1 MNPVVAYLSKLAEIR
16 ASGHATNE
24 TSYYP
29 AIEMLLNE
37 VGKSLKPRVR
47 AILQLKN
54 HGAGQPDGGLFTQ
67 DQFKKHKDAQELD
80 FTAQP
85 PNRGALEVKGPTED
99 LKQTIVGDQVAK
111 YLKAYGQVLITNYRD
126 FRIVIPGKDG
136 KPFTLEGYSI
146 EDKDDGFWA
155 AAAHPH
161 KTAAQHGTHLIE
173 FLTRAL
179 LSSVAISSPQHLA
192 GFLASYARDALAKVE
207 ARADLKEL
215 EQVRMA
221 LEEALGL
228 KFTDEKGEH
237 FFRSTLVQTLFYGLF
252 SAWVLWCREP
262 NRQKTDL
269 FDWKGAV
276 WSLQVPM
283 IRALYER
290 IASPGHLEP
299 LGLVSLLDLTGEI
312 LNRVDRNAFFLSF
325 EEGTAVQYFYEPF
338 LEAYDPKLR
347 KQFGVWYTP
356 REIVRYM
363 VERVDRV
370 LRTELKLAAGL
381 ADSSVYVLDPAC
393 GTGAYLVEVLDR
405 IHRTICEQQGKDSLT
420 PHKIKSAARDRIF
433 GFEILPA
440 PFVISHL
447 QLGLVL
453 QRYGA
458 PLTTHEGK
466 RERVGVYLTNSL
478 TGWEPPD
485 ETKAKLP
492 FPEFEQEKEEADKVK
507 HKETILVVLGN
518 PPYDGFAGVSPAEE
532 QGLVEPYK
540 EGLSEVWGIK
550 KYNLDDLY
558 VRFFRLAER
567 RIAEQSKKRGIV
579 CFISNTSWVREASF
593 VVMRKHLLDS
603 FQKIW
608 IENLHGNRK
617 ISEYAPDESTSET
630 IFAVAGF
637 SPGIQQGVATTLWV
651 KTSESPGCE
660 VFFRDD
666 FNAAKAADR
675 RASMLKALEDSDFQN
690 RYLKADPGPE
700 NRYSFK
706 PYQVSV
712 EYRSWP
718 RILDLCAESPSNG
731 LMEKRGGALIDIDQT
746 ALEQRMKAYF
756 DPSVDWDSYRLASK
770 VLTADRARFN
780 AQNARTKAIEE
791 EKFQGSRLVR
801 YAVRP
806 FDTRWCYYTGV
817 RPVWNEPRP
826 KLWKQV
832 LPGNSFLLTRFRS
845 TAVPEGLP
853 VSYTS
858 LLSDDHYM
866 IPDGVGVPFE
876 LPAGGSTKK
885 APSKKK
891 NKNQLSAFE
900 HQPGVPLGTVPNISS
915 QAREW
920 ASQIGSTGI
929 SKLLWFH
936 VLAICC
942 SPAYL
947 TENMDGVLAD
957 WPRVPLPD
965 SKELLDTSAGLGQ
978 RVAVLLDTESA
989 VEHVTE
995 GNLPEWLKITGQLQ
1009 KVDGQALDEAEDLK
1023 VTAGWGHPGKG
1034 GVTMPGKG
1042 KALERERTPGEI
1054 ESLLGN
1060 ESVVSK
1066 AALSTALGATT
1077 YDVYLNDRC
1086 FWKNV
1091 PSKAWEFFIGG
1102 YQVIKKWLSYRE
1114 LEFLGR
1120 PLTAPEAD
1128 EVTAMIR
1135 RLVALCLMR
1144 TELDSNY
1151 LSVKGASYVWPQPAP
1166 ITLDLPVEEGV
1177 KD

>member
-1 MNPVVAYLSKLAEIR
+1 VNPVVAYVSKLAEIR
-16 ASGHATNE
+16 SSGHATNE

-29 AIEMLLNE
+29 AIDILLNE

-67 DQFKKHKDAQELD
+67 DQFKKGIDPKDLD
-80 FTAQP
+80 FTVQP
-85 PNRGALEVKGPTED
+85 PNRGALEVKGLAED
-99 LKQTIVGDQVAK
+99 LKQIVKSDQVTK
-111 YLKAYGQVLITNYRD
+111 YLKAYGQVLVTNYRE

-146 EDKDDGFWA
+146 ADKEDAFWA
-155 AAAHPH
+155 AADHSH

-179 LSSVAISSPQHLA
+179 LSSVTISSPQHLA

-207 ARADLKEL
+207 ARAHLKEL
-215 EQVRMA
+215 EQVRKA

-262 NRQKTDL
+262 DRQNTDR

-312 LNRVDRNAFFLSF
+312 LNRVDRDAFFLSF

-370 LRTELKLAAGL
+370 LRTELKLTAGL

-405 IHRTICEQQGKDSLT
+405 IHRTICEQQGEDILT
-420 PHKIKSAARDRIF
+420 PQKIKSAARDRIF

-447 QLGLVL
+447 QLGLLL

-518 PPYDGFAGVSPAEE
+518 PPYDGFAGVSPVEE

-593 VVMRKHLLDS
+593 VVMRKHLFDS

-608 IENLHGNRK
+608 VENLHGNRK
-617 ISEYAPDESTSET
+617 ISEYAPDGSTSET

-675 RASMLKALEDSDFQN
+675 RASMLKALENSDFQS

-718 RILDLCAESPSNG
+718 RILDLCAEPPSNG
-731 LMEKRGGALIDIDQT
+731 LMEKRSGALIDIDRT

-756 DPSVDWDSYRLASK
+756 DPNVDWDAYRLASN

-780 AQNARTKAIEE
+780 AKKARAKAIEE
-791 EKFQGSRLVR
+791 EKFQDPRLVR
-801 YAVRP
+801 YAMRP

-832 LPGNSFLLTRFRS
+832 FPGNSFLLTRFRS

-876 LPAGGSTKK
+876 LPAAGSTKK
-885 APSKKK
+885 ASSKK

-900 HQPGVPLGTVPNISS
+900 HQPEVLLGTVPNISNKVN
-915 QAREW
+915 EW
-920 ASQIGSTGI
+920 ASQIGITEI
-929 SKLLWFH
+929 SKLLWLH
-936 VLAICC
+936 VLAVCC

-947 TENMDGVLAD
+947 AENMDGVLAD
-957 WPRVPLPD
+957 WPRVPLPN
-965 SKELLDTSAGLGQ
+965 SKELLEASAKVGQ
-978 RVAVLLDTESA
+978 RVAALLDTEND
-989 VEHVTE
+989 VEHVVA
-995 GNLPEWLKITGQLQ
+995 GNLPTWLKITGQLQ
-1009 KVDGQALDEAEDLK
+1009 KVDGQPLNEVEDLK

-1034 GVTMPGKG
+1034 GVTMPGQG
-1042 KALERERTPGEI
+1042 KALERERTPVEI
-1054 ESLLGN
+1054 ESLLGSK
-1060 ESVVSK
+1060 SVINN
-1066 AALSTALGATT
+1066 AALHNALGATT
-1077 YDVYLNDRC
+1077 YDVYLNDGC

-1091 PSKAWEFFIGG
+1091 PAKVWEFFIGG

-1114 LEFLGR
+1114 LEFLCR
-1120 PLTAPEAD
+1120 PLTTREAD

-1135 RLVALCLMR
+1135 RLTALCLMQ

-1151 LSVKGASYVWPQPAP
+1151 FSVKGASYVWPQPAP
-1166 ITLDLPVEEGV
+1166 VTLGLAVEEEV
-1177 KD
+1177 RD